1 MPLASSKYSYGWL
14 PDRPDQR
21 DHLYAA
27 PTHILSALPSSV
39 DLRPNCSPVLDQ
51 SSLGSCTAN
60 AIAAA
65 IEFDQKKQSLPESTP
80 SRLFIYYNER
90 AMEGTVSSDSGAMIR
105 DGIKS
110 VNKQGA
116 CPESMWP
123 YDISRFTVK
132 PSSACYKNALTHR
145 ALSYQS
151 IAHTNLSQLKG
162 CLASGFPYVF
172 GISVYESFES
182 DQVATTGVVPMPAHR
197 EQLLGGHAL
206 LCVGYSDEHQWFIVQ
221 NSWGTSFG
229 DQGFIYIP
237 YLYLTSRS
245 LASDFWT
252 IRSTQ

>member
-1 MPLASSKYSYGWL
+1 MTSIASKYPYGWIRDL
-14 PDRPDQR
+14 PDQR
-21 DHLYAA
+21 DLLYSA
-27 PTHILSALPSSV
+27 PTHILSALPSKV
-39 DLRPNCSPVLDQ
+39 DNRSNCAPVGDQ
-51 SSLGSCTAN
+51 GLIGSCTGCS
-60 AIAAA
+60 IAEAL
-65 IEFDQKKQSLPESTP
+65 EFEQKKQGLAQTAL

-90 AMEGTVSSDSGAMIR
+90 AMEGTVNSDSGAMIR

-110 VNKQGA
+110 VAKQGA

-123 YDISRFTVK
+123 YDTSKFAVK
-132 PSSACYKNALTHR
+132 PSANCYQSALQHK

-162 CLASGFPYVF
+162 CLASGYGFVF
-172 GISVYESFES
+172 GITVYESFES
-182 DQVATTGVVPMPAHR
+182 DQVAQTGIVPMPAHH
-197 EQLLGGHAL
+197 EQVLGGHAL
-206 LCVGYSDEHQWFIVQ
+206 FACGYDDAHQWFIVQ